1 MEKILI
7 PEGYTLPEDVTDGG
21 TLEELVTFTVDGDY
35 LIPTAIAG
43 VELETPEE
51 TTEEEGVEEEEGAPK
66 GKALKGKAAG
76 MSPEAAMGNIGRRVM
91 SGMGMA

>member
-1 MEKILI
+1 MKILI

-35 LIPTAIAG
+35 LVPTAIAG

-51 TTEEEGVEEEEGAPK
+51 DTEEEGVEEEAGPK
-66 GKALKGKAAG
+66 LKGKAAG
-76 MSPEAAMGNIGRRVM
+76 MSKEAAMGDIGRRMM